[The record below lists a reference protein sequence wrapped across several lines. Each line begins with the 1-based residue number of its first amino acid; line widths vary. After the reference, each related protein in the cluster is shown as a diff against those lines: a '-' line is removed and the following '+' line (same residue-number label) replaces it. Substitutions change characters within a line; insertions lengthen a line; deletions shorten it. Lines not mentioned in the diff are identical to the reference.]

1 MKLRNFSKRLY
12 TSILLLFLIFLIF
25 KSNLFFTYTLII
37 LGIFSL
43 MEFTN
48 MTKKFIK
55 NKKNLHLANFIFLF
69 YIISIFFIFFNL
81 NNYFQTKVLVFSL
94 LFCCVASDIG
104 GFVFGNL
111 FKGPKLSKIS
121 PNKTISGALGSLILS
136 AIVLVV
142 IFNFLSINFS
152 MIIIIIAIIT
162 SLSCQLGDLFFSY
175 LKRKAKIKD
184 TGNFFPGHGGVL
196 DRLDGLLLGIPIGFL
211 SIIFFY

>member
-1 MKLRNFSKRLY
+1 MNLKNFKKRLF
-12 TSILLLFLIFLIF
+12 TSILLLFLIFLIY

-37 LGIFSL
+37 LGILSL

-48 MTKKFIK
+48 MTKIFIK
-55 NKKNLHLANFIFLF
+55 NKKKLYLANFSFLF
-69 YIISIFFIFFNL
+69 YIISVFSIFFISY
-81 NNYFQTKVLVFSL
+81 NYFQTKIIMFSL

-136 AIVLVV
+136 SIVLVV

-152 MIIIIIAIIT
+152 MIIILIAIIT
-162 SLSCQLGDLFFSY
+162 SSSCQLGDLFFSY

>member
-48 MTKKFIK
+48 MTKKFLK

-69 YIISIFFIFFNL
+69 YIISIFFIFFIL

-152 MIIIIIAIIT
+152 MNIIIIAIIT

>member
-55 NKKNLHLANFIFLF
+55 NKKKLHLANFIFLF
-69 YIISIFFIFFNL
+69 YIISIFFIFFLL

-152 MIIIIIAIIT
+152 MNIIIIAIIT

>member
-55 NKKNLHLANFIFLF
+55 NKKKLHLANFIFLF
-69 YIISIFFIFFNL
+69 YIISIFFIFFIL

-162 SLSCQLGDLFFSY
+162 S
-175 LKRKAKIKD
+175 
-184 TGNFFPGHGGVL
+184 
-196 DRLDGLLLGIPIGFL
+196 
-211 SIIFFY
+211 